1 MDYRSRT
8 TLVARKAMKLVEKV
22 QGPLGIGGTF
32 HVHADEIARGHA
44 GSFRDQAGDQVA
56 GEVFIQI
63 EAHVGKFQ
71 ADVGMEL
78 AGGDFV
84 QQVVG
89 ELGAGASLGGVGD
102 VFTEVVDGNAGA
114 RLINHVGS
122 AKHVGYLG
130 TGNEAAGKAP
140 TEGRAFAQRA
150 QRSALWKREES
161 RYENGGPSQVR

>member
-56 GEVFIQI
+56 GEVFIHI

-84 QQVVG
+84 QQLVV
-89 ELGAGASLGGVGD
+89 ELGGGASLGGVGA
-102 VFTEVVDGNAGA
+102 VFTEVGDGNAGG
-114 RLINHVGS
+114 RLIKHVGS
-122 AKHVGYLG
+122 GKPDGYMG
-130 TGNEAAGKAP
+130 HGNEPA
-140 TEGRAFAQRA
+140 
-150 QRSALWKREES
+150 
-161 RYENGGPSQVR
+161 